1 MGAVTVA
8 FENAEERGRGGGGG
22 EGGQRGEVK
31 WQKKGGVGWGWGL
44 THKLAVSAVLW
55 KGAVHEVQQAAV
67 TPRATRGPHLG
78 ICQLHLPGQHIP
90 CPPCMHIQAAQ
101 RCVLDNVGGMRGEGG
116 GGGVDGSKTRV
127 KGLAMSMQENSK
139 TFAPAVATFDLA
151 DPAVMLKSC

>member
-1 MGAVTVA
+1 MLSQLHLRIQKREV
-8 FENAEERGRGGGGG
+8 EGRGGGG

-31 WQKKGGVGWGWGL
+31 WQKRGGGGGGL

-116 GGGVDGSKTRV
+116 GGVDGSKTRV